1 MGCGAASALFAPL
14 PLWAQ
19 DAAKPANGGN
29 DKNNVAAATDT
40 QQHLTVQVMING
52 KGPFDFVV
60 DTGADRTVIA
70 DDVATALGMSLGKQV
85 NVEGV
90 VRTIP
95 AQTVRLESI
104 SVGPVERNDLV
115 VPVLPRALLWASG
128 YLGLDVIDGYRVT
141 LDFKNHELRVSTP
154 APRYFILYS
163 PLNQTRISAFGRSG
177 HLRAV
182 NCRVDGAVTTAFLDT
197 GAEVSAGNA
206 KLLEA
211 MLARDPSCLSQLT
224 VPLSGVTGGLI
235 QGRVASVR
243 DIRFGPLVFSTCE
256 IVIAD
261 LQIFDIWDLSDTPA
275 LLIGMNFLRQ
285 FNQVSIDY
293 GRKEL
298 GFDLASLL
306 VARNG

>member
-1 MGCGAASALFAPL
+1 MGCSAASALFAAR

-19 DAAKPANGGN
+19 DAANPANGDN
-29 DKNNVAAATDT
+29 DKNKVATANDT
-40 QQHLTVQVMING
+40 ERHLTVPVMVNG

-60 DTGADRTVIA
+60 DTGADRTVIS
-70 DDVATALGMSLGKQV
+70 DDVATALGMPLGKRV

-95 AQTVRLESI
+95 AQTVKLDSI
-104 SVGPVERNDLV
+104 SVGPIERNDLV
-115 VPVLPRALLWASG
+115 VPVLPRVLLWASG
-128 YLGLDVIDGYRVT
+128 YLGLDVIDGYRVM
-141 LDFKNHELRVSTP
+141 LDFKNHELTVSRPVSRFWDVYTRPNEARVS
-154 APRYFILYS
+154 AVGRY
-163 PLNQTRISAFGRSG
+163 G

-182 NCRVDGAVTTAFLDT
+182 NSRVDGAVTTTFLDT
-197 GAEVSAGNA
+197 GAEVSAGNS

-211 MLARDPSCLSQLT
+211 MLARDPDCLSKLT
-224 VPLSGVTGGLI
+224 VPLSGVTGGLT
-235 QGRVASVR
+235 QGRVASVKG
-243 DIRFGPLVFSTCE
+243 IRFGPFTSCD

-261 LQIFDIWDLSDTPA
+261 LQIFDLWGLSDTPA

-293 GRKEL
+293 ARKEL
-298 GFDLASLL
+298 SFELASLL